1 MNRALENGVIVFLVL
16 LTPFL
21 LSTPSWAEEGAE
33 GQPWGHSGVFA
44 AKPAMRHVTLT
55 GYTRARHTME
65 IVSEEA
71 GRCFKVAA
79 DVGDTIAEDGVFC
92 VLDTTFVDIAINKN
106 QIDQE
111 RVENRIAY
119 EIKEVRRFEELVER
133 DSAAQSTLDAH
144 QNRLDQSRFELEALK
159 NEEEDLKER
168 QARHTSKVPS
178 GWTITER
185 AVEPGQWISA
195 GAHLGKAGDF
205 RKLLVPFS
213 LSPEE
218 YSALT
223 KHQGTADL
231 HFPDEGE
238 AGVTLEAR
246 VERISPAF
254 DPETRK
260 ISVDLSVQKGLSH
273 MRGGLR
279 AVLTLEVPDGSATV
293 LVPTSALSERYE
305 ALWLTR
311 ENGEQVRVVLL
322 DHGPQNTSRVR
333 SAEVKPGDRFKV
345 RPEP

>member
-1 MNRALENGVIVFLVL
+1 MNRALQNGVIVFLAL

-21 LSTPSWAEEGAE
+21 FSTPLRAGEEEAV
-33 GQPWGHSGVFA
+33 PWGQGGVFA

-55 GYTRARHTME
+55 GYTRARHTMD

-71 GRCFKVAA
+71 GPCFKVAA
-79 DVGDTIAEDGVFC
+79 DVGDTIGADGVFC
-92 VLDTTFVDIAINKN
+92 VLDTTFVDIAVDRNR
-106 QIDQE
+106 IDQK

-119 EIKEVRRFEELVER
+119 EIKETQRFEELVGR

-144 QNRLDQSRFELEALK
+144 QNRLDQSRFELQALK
-159 NEEEDLKER
+159 NEEENLRER
-168 QARHTSKVPS
+168 QVRHTSKVPS

-185 AVEPGQWISA
+185 VVEPGQWISA
-195 GAHLGKAGDF
+195 GAYLGKAGDF

-218 YSALT
+218 YSAVTRL
-223 KHQGTADL
+223 QGEARL
-231 HFPDEGE
+231 RFPDEGE
-238 AGVTLEAR
+238 SGITLKAK

-254 DPETRK
+254 DPDTRK
-260 ISVDLSVQKGLSH
+260 ISVDLSVQGGLSH

-279 AVLTLEVPDGSATV
+279 AVLALEVPDGSGTV

-322 DHGPQNTSRVR
+322 DHGPENTSRVR
-333 SAEVKPGDRFKV
+333 SGEVQPGDRFKV
-345 RPEP
+345 RQEP

>member
-1 MNRALENGVIVFLVL
+1 MNGFVQNALIVACSLLMSLLVTTNL
-16 LTPFL
+16 QA
-21 LSTPSWAEEGAE
+21 SEGEE
-33 GQPWGHSGVFA
+33 QPWGEGEIFA
-44 AKPAMRHVTLT
+44 AKPAMRQVTLT

-65 IVSEEA
+65 IMSEEA

-79 DVGDTIAEDGVFC
+79 DVGDTIGADGLFC
-92 VLDTTFVDIAINKN
+92 VLDTTFVDIAIDRNR
-106 QIDQE
+106 IDQK

-119 EIKEVRRFEELVER
+119 EIKEVRRFEELVQR

-159 NEEEDLKER
+159 NEEENLNER

-178 GWTITER
+178 GWTMTER
-185 AVEPGQWISA
+185 AVEPGQWVSA
-195 GAHLGKAGDF
+195 GTYLGRAGDF

-218 YSALT
+218 YTAVKKL
-223 KHQGTADL
+223 QGKAKL
-231 HFPDEGE
+231 RFPDEGKS
-238 AGVTLEAR
+238 GITLEAE

-260 ISVDLSVQKGLSH
+260 ISVELSVQKGLSH

-279 AVLTLEVPDGSATV
+279 AVFTLEVPDGSGTV

-322 DHGPQNTSRVR
+322 DHGPKNTSRVR
-333 SAEVKPGDRFKV
+333 SAEVKRGDRFKA
-345 RPEP
+345 RLEP

>member
-1 MNRALENGVIVFLVL
+1 MNRFLQNAQMVLCSLVVF
-16 LTPFL
+16 FL
-21 LSTPSWAEEGAE
+21 FPVDLWAGEGDSK
-33 GQPWGHSGVFA
+33 PWGQGDVFA
-44 AKPAMRHVTLT
+44 ARPAMRQVTLT
-55 GYTRARHTME
+55 GYTRARHTMD
-65 IVSEEA
+65 IVSEEE
-71 GRCFKVAA
+71 GPCFKVTA
-79 DVGDTIAEDGVFC
+79 DVGDTIGKDGVFC
-92 VLDTTFVDIAINKN
+92 VLDTTFVDIAIDKN
-106 QIDQE
+106 RINQK

-119 EIKEVRRFEELVER
+119 EIKEVRRFEELVGR

-159 NEEEDLKER
+159 NEEENLKER
-168 QARHTSKVPS
+168 QVRHTSNVPS

-185 AVEPGQWISA
+185 TAEPGQWISA

-205 RKLLVPFS
+205 RTLLVPFS

-218 YSALT
+218 YSALQRL
-223 KHQGTADL
+223 KGTARL

-238 AGVTLEAR
+238 NGVSLEAS

-279 AVLTLEVPDGSATV
+279 AVLTLEVPDDSGAV

-311 ENGEQVRVVLL
+311 EKGEQVRVVLL
-322 DHGPQNTSRVR
+322 DHGPENTSRVR
-333 SAEVKPGDRFKV
+333 SEEVQPGDRFKV
-345 RPEP
+345 RLEP

>member
-1 MNRALENGVIVFLVL
+1 MNRALQNRVIVFLVL

-21 LSTPSWAEEGAE
+21 FSTPSWAGKQEVERS
-33 GQPWGHSGVFA
+33 WGHGRVFA
-44 AKPAMRHVTLT
+44 AKPAMRQVTLT
-55 GYTRARHTME
+55 GYTRARHTMD

-71 GRCFKVAA
+71 GRCFTVAA
-79 DVGDTIAEDGVFC
+79 DVGDTIGDDGVFC
-92 VLDTTFVDIAINKN
+92 VLDTTFVDIAIDRNR
-106 QIDQE
+106 IDQK

-119 EIKEVRRFEELVER
+119 EVKEVRRFEELVGR

-144 QNRLDQSRFELEALK
+144 QNRLDQSKFELQGLK
-159 NEEEDLKER
+159 NEEENLKER

-195 GAHLGKAGDF
+195 GAYLGKAGDF

-218 YSALT
+218 YNAVRRLRGPA
-223 KHQGTADL
+223 KL
-231 HFPDEGE
+231 RFPDEGKEETVLE
-238 AGVTLEAR
+238 AG
-246 VERISPAF
+246 VERISPTF

-260 ISVDLSVQKGLSH
+260 ISVDLSVEKGLFH
-273 MRGGLR
+273 MRGGLG
-279 AVLTLEVPDGSATV
+279 AVLTLEVPDSSGTV

-311 ENGEQVRVVLL
+311 EDGEQVRVVLL
-322 DHGPQNTSRVR
+322 DHGPQNTSRIR

-345 RPEP
+345 RPES

>member
-1 MNRALENGVIVFLVL
+1 MNGVMKETRIVLFWL
-16 LTPFL
+16 LATL
-21 LSTPSWAEEGAE
+21 LFSIPLWAGEEG
-33 GQPWGHSGVFA
+33 QKPWVQDGIFA
-44 AKPAMRHVTLT
+44 ARPAMRQVTLV
-55 GYTRARHTME
+55 GYTRARHVMD
-65 IVSEEA
+65 IVSEESD
-71 GRCFKVAA
+71 RCVKVAA
-79 DVGDTIAEDGVFC
+79 DVGDTIGEDGIFC
-92 VLDTTFVDIAINKN
+92 VLDTTFMVLSIEKN
-106 QIDQE
+106 RVDQE

-119 EIKEVRRFEELVER
+119 EIKEVRRFEELVGRE
-133 DSAAQSTLDAH
+133 SAAQSKLDEL
-144 QNRLDQSRFELEALK
+144 QNRVDQSRFELETLET
-159 NEEEDLKER
+159 EETRLKER
-168 QARHTSKVPS
+168 RERHVIRVPA

-185 AVEPGQWISA
+185 TVEPGQWIQA
-195 GAHLGKAGDF
+195 GAHLGKGGDF

-218 YSALT
+218 YSAVRRLR
-223 KHQGTADL
+223 GTAKL
-231 HFPDEGE
+231 RFPDEDKEG
-238 AGVTLEAR
+238 TILEAE

-254 DPETRK
+254 DPQTRK
-260 ISVDLSVQKGLSH
+260 ISMDLSVSKGLFH

-279 AVLTLEVPDGSATV
+279 AVLTLEVPDGSGTV